1 MDANES
7 PVQSLADRANASYWD
22 SGASVND
29 IAAELDL
36 SKGSLY
42 GMIRPRGS
50 GLDCPECGEELEY
63 PNRTAREK
71 RFVTCSGCGLEEEEE
86 VIRELAKNDD
96 LSEPRRTTALS
107 PQRTLVATILLGAA
121 AGVALVRW
129 LRR

>member
-7 PVQSLADRANASYWD
+7 RDHRLADVANASYWD

-36 SKGSLY
+36 SKGTLY
-42 GMIRPRGS
+42 GMIRPLS
-50 GLDCPECGEELEY
+50 AGLDCPECGSEFEY

-71 RFVTCSGCGLEEEEE
+71 RFVTCSGCGLEEEED
-86 VIRELAKNDD
+86 VIRELARNDAPASAAP
-96 LSEPRRTTALS
+96 LSS
-107 PQRTLVATILLGAA
+107 QRAFAATVLLGAA
-121 AGVALVRW
+121 AGIMLVRW